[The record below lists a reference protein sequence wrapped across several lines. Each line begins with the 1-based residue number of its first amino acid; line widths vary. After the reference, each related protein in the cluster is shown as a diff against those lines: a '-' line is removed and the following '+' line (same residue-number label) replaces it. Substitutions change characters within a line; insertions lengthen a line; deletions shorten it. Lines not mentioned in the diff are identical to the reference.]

1 MYSIGAI
8 DTMDYGLWRRI
19 DQLLAQRVKL
29 PQTVLEVILTSLPN
43 YNDQNPQV
51 EIEVDARTEK
61 YLRLLMTAYAR
72 ESINHD
78 G

>member
-1 MYSIGAI
+1 LYSIGAI